1 MSTGSTSHGAALPA
15 AEHQPANLAPQGDR
29 VAELRG
35 FLADLVRAQAELV
48 GAIAGGV
55 FLAGSAQ
62 RRAGLFVRW
71 PGAGDSGDIPD
82 LFRGPALAKLEKV
95 AAEVVASPPQQHGEP
110 AASGRVD
117 TVTIETAGAL
127 YGAEPVHRVLATPLI
142 ADGRTEGAS
151 VLVMPAGAS
160 VPGERALELL
170 ALTAA
175 RFEAFLWRQHAMS
188 EAQHRVLLR
197 ETLELLDASQQGA
210 DARTMGSLMCHE
222 IRRRF
227 GCTRV
232 SIGLIQGPAAVLK
245 LAAVSGSEDV
255 DKKGPAA
262 ETIEAAMEE
271 CALQDIEVL
280 YPEPAEAAS
289 DPEQRRVSRAH
300 DRLSQKYGPSSI
312 ISLPL
317 RVDGD
322 LVGVVTMEREATD
335 PFPPAAIP
343 LLRLVAE
350 FVGPALWTR
359 RLADRGVFA
368 VMKDRTLEVGSTIV
382 GPRHTLVKLICLL
395 IFAVFLAGAFVPI
408 PKRVTAD
415 AEVKSS
421 VARTIVPP
429 FSGVLEDVLVR
440 PGDVVAEGD
449 LLAQMETGPVILELD
464 ELLARRASL
473 ALQRDS
479 TRGSDEANAEAADL
493 QIKELDA
500 SIALMRDRLRR
511 AEIRAP
517 IAGTVS
523 RGDLQDYIGAVIDPS
538 QPLFEL
544 VGRERLVVLSVDE
557 RDIGLVRHGQEGK
570 LSGRARPQD
579 RVGIEVVRINPVAE
593 PDRGGNVYRVEAVL
607 REDADSPDWLRA
619 GETGIARLRAGRT
632 TALGALFGPMADELR
647 LRLWW

>member
-1 MSTGSTSHGAALPA
+1 MSTGSTSQGAALPA
-15 AEHQPANLAPQGDR
+15 AEHQPANLAPQSDR

-35 FLADLVRAQAELV
+35 FLGELVRAQAELV
-48 GAIAGGV
+48 GAVAGGV

-71 PGAGDSGDIPD
+71 PEAGAPGDLPD
-82 LFRGPALAKLEKV
+82 LFRGPALQRLEKI
-95 AAEVVASPPQQHGEP
+95 AGEVVASPRQADSQV
-110 AASGRVD
+110 AGRVD
-117 TVTIETAGAL
+117 TVTVETPGAL
-127 YGAEPVHRVLATPLI
+127 YGAEPVHRVLATPLV
-142 ADGRTEGAS
+142 ADGRVEGAS
-151 VLVMPAGAS
+151 VMVMPAGAS

-170 ALTAA
+170 ALMGA

-245 LAAVSGSEDV
+245 LAAISGSEDL
-255 DKKGPAA
+255 DKKGPASEA
-262 ETIEAAMEE
+262 IEAAMEE

-280 YPEPAEAAS
+280 YPEPPEAAT

-322 LVGVVTMEREATD
+322 LVGVVTMEREAAD

-359 RLADRGVFA
+359 RLADRGVLA

-395 IFAVFLAGAFVPI
+395 IFIVFAAGALVPI

-415 AEVKSS
+415 AELKSS

-429 FSGVLEDVLVR
+429 FTGVLEDVLVR

-473 ALQRDS
+473 ALQRDA
-479 TRGSDEANAEAADL
+479 TLGRDEVNAEAADL
-493 QIKELDA
+493 QIRELEA

-511 AEIRAP
+511 AEIRSP

-523 RGDLQDYIGAVIDPS
+523 RGDLQDYVGAVIDPS
-538 QPLFEL
+538 QPLFEV
-544 VGRERLVVLSVDE
+544 VGRERVVVLLVDE
-557 RDIGLVRHGQEGK
+557 RDIGMVHRGQEGK
-570 LSGRARPQD
+570 LSSRARPED

-593 PDRGGNVYRVEAVL
+593 PEGGGNVYRVEASIL
-607 REDADSPDWLRA
+607 ERGGDALDWLRA